1 MNKISIVVPCYNEE
15 KAIPLFYESIKK
27 VVRSMETVKFEFI
40 FIDDGSNDETL
51 NILKKYSEYD
61 KNVKYLSFSRNF
73 GKESAIYAGL
83 SYCTGNYVGIM
94 DVDMQDP
101 PQLIKEMYETL
112 IKEQFDCVAARRSD
126 RKGEP
131 IFRSFL
137 SRKFY
142 KLINKISD
150 TEIVDGARDFR
161 LMKRKVADCILE
173 MKEYNRFSK
182 GLFGWVGFKTKWIS
196 YENVERSAGETKW
209 SLWKLFK
216 YSLDGII
223 DFSTMPLLISSFL
236 GILFCILSLIMIGY
250 VSLKTIVF
258 GNAVTGWTSLVCIIF
273 LLSGIQLLC
282 LGILGQYMA
291 KSYMEV
297 KKRPKFI
304 VKESNYNR
312 TYANKCFK
320 YM

>member
-1 MNKISIVVPCYNEE
+1 MNKISIIIPCYNEE
-15 KAIPLFYESIKK
+15 KAVPIFYESIKD
-27 VVRSMETVKFEFI
+27 VAANMETVDFEFI
-40 FIDDGSNDETL
+40 FVDDGSKDKTL
-51 NILKKYSEYD
+51 NLVKKYSELD
-61 KNVKYLSFSRNF
+61 KRVKYLSFSRNF

-83 SYCTGNYVGIM
+83 SYCTGNYIGIM

-101 PQLIKEMYETL
+101 PQLLKEMYETL

-137 SRKFY
+137 SQKFY
-142 KLINKISD
+142 KLINRISD

-161 LMKRKVADCILE
+161 LMKRGVADCILE
-173 MKEYNRFSK
+173 MNEYNRFSK

-236 GILFCILSLIMIGY
+236 GILFCILSLVMIGY
-250 VSLKTIVF
+250 VSLKTIIF
-258 GNAVTGWTSLVCIIF
+258 GNPVTGWTSLVCIVF

-304 VKESNYNR
+304 VKESNYDR
-312 TYANKCFK
+312 TCNNK
-320 YM
+320 YLNYI